1 MTLLVCSFFC
11 GLWWWDNCGVFP
23 YNASMSDSLPEDVR
37 RFLAGNIGSIWH
49 LEVLL
54 FLQGDP
60 HKTWA
65 AREAAGALYI
75 DVNMTEV
82 LLENLRNAGLLHFDS
97 TAKGY
102 QFQVGNDGVSATISE
117 IATLYRQRRL
127 SVISA
132 IYSESKDEVRNFA
145 DAFHMRKKSDD

>member
-1 MTLLVCSFFC
+1 MP
-11 GLWWWDNCGVFP
+11 DP
-23 YNASMSDSLPEDVR
+23 LPEDVR
-37 RFLAGNIGSIWH
+37 RFLSGNIGSIWH

-54 FLQGDP
+54 LLQGEP

-65 AREAAGALYI
+65 AQQTASTLYI

-82 LLENLRNAGLLHFDS
+82 LLENLRNAGLVHFDS

-102 QFQVGNDGVSATISE
+102 RFQVGNDGVSATISE

-132 IYSESKDEVRNFA
+132 IYSESRDEIRNFA
-145 DAFHMRKKSDD
+145 DAFHMRKKLND